1 MESISN
7 LFGKVGRRTANK
19 THSYISS
26 SFHYCSFW
34 FSLSSSCV
42 FWFSLSSSCVW
53 RMMFTSSTFH
63 LLLLLPLLLLFT
75 SSPSSTLLLLFIL
88 PFHFFSSSLITI
100 INYNNY
106 NNNNNYNNYNI
117 IQRNILHCKD
127 WYTLGKGHSITVLFH
142 FFVKLDKH
150 LVFFSFLVYL

>member
-1 MESISN
+1 MSECISTISN

-26 SFHYCSFW
+26 SFHYCS
-34 FSLSSSCV
+34 

-106 NNNNNYNNYNI
+106 NNYNNNNNYNNYNI

-150 LVFFSFLVYL
+150 